1 MSGSVRIMPLGD
13 SITVGFPE
21 NKGGYRGTLYQ
32 KLVDAGYAL
41 DFVGGEHDGPICD
54 PDHEGHSSRTADWIR
69 DNVLGWLTRSRAE
82 IVLLHIGTNSITV
95 LPPDEKVRSTTD
107 QIAQI
112 LDQVDSYEASSSYA
126 ITVILAQIIN
136 RADPLDSLGLATTAL
151 NASIASMAGARIAA
165 GDRLVVANFEPALS
179 YPADIDINAVPP
191 HRVHP
196 NASGYAKMATVWFD
210 ALVPLLRS
218 QSVPVNINRRWQG
231 PLPFGDAHLS
241 PGAPVSV
248 FQQSPGVWT
257 GLTVDK
263 VLVHSHVAGRRMGR
277 DGTMNVVWADL
288 NLNSGWQGPKAFGDV
303 HLVPGAPVSIF
314 QQSPGVWSGLTV
326 DQAGTMNVVWGDFNL
341 NNGWQGPKAFGG
353 AHLAPG
359 APVSIFQQSPA
370 VWGRD

>member
-95 LPPDEKVRSTTD
+95 LPPDEKVRSTTS

-112 LDQVDSYEASSSYA
+112 LDQLDSYEASSVRHYRHPRSNHQPRGSA
-126 ITVILAQIIN
+126 RFAGPGNHRAERLHCVDGECTITA
-136 RADPLDSLGLATTAL
+136 
-151 NASIASMAGARIAA
+151 
-165 GDRLVVANFEPALS
+165 DRLVVANFEPALS

-263 VLVHSHVAGRRMGR
+263 VLVHSHVAGRRIGH

-370 VWGRD
+370 VCRRD